1 MKFKLRH
8 FFGII
13 LGLLVILGDYL
24 LLYGGRWFKPVVLIG
39 VLIGVFQFLLDFFN
53 ENKKQREVENKFLEF
68 VRSLVETTRGGLAI
82 PQAIVKIKKEDFGAL
97 NPYISKLSNQVE
109 WGIPVLE
116 ALKNFSNA
124 TGNKVI
130 RRSISIVMEAERS
143 GGNIEDV
150 LESVTDSVLQVKK
163 LRDER
168 KSESFSQIVQ
178 GYIVFFVFIG
188 VMLILQ
194 VKLLPLMSGLLKTF
208 GEGAKSLGNLDSV
221 FLSLILIQGLFA
233 GLIIGKFSEGDF
245 KRGVKHSLV
254 LIVLAYLII
263 TTVRG
268 Y

>member
-8 FFGII
+8 FFGIV
-13 LGLLVILGDYL
+13 LGLLVLVGDYF
-24 LLYGGRWFKPVVLIG
+24 LLYGTRWFKPIVLVGILAG
-39 VLIGVFQFLLDFFN
+39 AFQFLLDFFN
-53 ENKKQREVENKFLEF
+53 ETKRQREIENKFLEF
-68 VRSLVETTRGGLAI
+68 VRSLVETTRSGLSV
-82 PQAIVKIKKEDFGAL
+82 PQAIINIKKEDFGAL
-97 NPYISKLSNQVE
+97 NPHIKKLANQIE
-109 WGIPVLE
+109 WGIPSLE
-116 ALKNFSNA
+116 AFKNFSKG
-124 TGNKVI
+124 TGNNVI
-130 RRSISIVMEAERS
+130 KRSISIVTEAERS

-188 VMLILQ
+188 VMLLLQ
-194 VKLLPLMSGLLKTF
+194 IKLLPLMGDLMKTF
-208 GEGAKSLGNLDSV
+208 SNTTKNLGNLDSI
-221 FLSLILIQGLFA
+221 FLVLILIQGFFA

-254 LIVLAYLII
+254 LMVVAYLII